1 MKIAIIGAGNVGGAL
16 GRRWAGAGHEILFGA
31 RDPASAKTLEVVAAC
46 SGHAR
51 AMSPAE
57 AAAGAEVVVLAVWW
71 PVVQAVVDSMGD
83 LAGKIIIDCT
93 NPLDE
98 NLQLIHGHH
107 SSGGEMIADL
117 AEGARVVKAFNTV
130 TWEVMA
136 DPDFGGE
143 PATMFFCGGDSAAAE
158 VVGQLI
164 RDMGMEPCH
173 VGGLEMC
180 RYLEPLAMIWI
191 LEFRIRRQSGDYA
204 FRLLKRE
211 PGEAANGR

>member
-16 GRRWAGAGHEILFGA
+16 GRRWAGVGHEILFGA
-31 RDPASAKTLEVVAAC
+31 RDPASTRTREVVAAC
-46 SGHAR
+46 GGRAR

-57 AAAGAEVVVLAVWW
+57 AAAGAEVLVLAVWW
-71 PVVQAVVDSMGD
+71 PVVQAVVESMGD
-83 LAGKIIIDCT
+83 LAGKIVIDCT

-158 VVGQLI
+158 VVDQLI
-164 RDMGMEPCH
+164 RDIGMEPCH

-191 LEFRIRRQSGDYA
+191 LEFRIRRKSGDYA
-204 FRLLKRE
+204 FRLLKRA
-211 PGEAANGR
+211 PAKATAGE

>member
-1 MKIAIIGAGNVGGAL
+1 MRIAIIGAGNVGGTL
-16 GRRWAGAGHEILFGA
+16 GRRWAQAGHDILFGA
-31 RDPASAKTLEVVAAC
+31 RDPGSAKTREIVASC
-46 SGHAR
+46 GGRAR
-51 AMSPAE
+51 ATSPAE
-57 AAAGAEVVVLAVWW
+57 AAARADVVVLAVGWHVVQ
-71 PVVQAVVDSMGD
+71 PVVESLGD

-117 AEGARVVKAFNTV
+117 AVGARVVKAFNTV

-136 DPDFGGE
+136 DPDFGDE
-143 PATMFFCGGDSAAAE
+143 PATMFYCGGDSASAE
-158 VVGQLI
+158 VVETLI
-164 RDMGMEPCH
+164 RDIGMEPCN

-191 LEFRIRRQSGDYA
+191 LEFRIRRQSGDYG
-204 FRLLKRE
+204 FRLLKRTSA
-211 PGEAANGR
+211 EAKTE

>member
-16 GRRWAGAGHEILFGA
+16 GQSWARAGHAILFGA
-31 RDPASAKTLEVVAAC
+31 RDPASAKTRDIVAAC
-46 SGHAR
+46 GGRAR
-51 AMSPAE
+51 AMSPPE
-57 AAAGAEVVVLAVWW
+57 AAAEAEVVVLAVWW
-71 PVVQAVVDSMGD
+71 PMVQPVIESMGD

-117 AEGARVVKAFNTV
+117 ATGARVVKAFNTV

-136 DPDFGGE
+136 DPEFGGE
-143 PATMFFCGGDSAAAE
+143 QAAMFYCGGDSAAVE
-158 VVGQLI
+158 IVGQLI
-164 RDMGMEPCH
+164 RDVGMEPCH

-180 RYLEPLAMIWI
+180 RFLEPLAMIWI

-204 FRLLKRE
+204 FRLLKRP
-211 PGEAANGR
+211 PGKGAVS